1 MTGNTHTGPGNYRG
15 ILLLLVCGKILSRI
29 LAGRLKDWLIYHKA
43 LSAFQM
49 GFIKGKQITGK
60 VFVIKTTTQKYLRF
74 L

>member
-1 MTGNTHTGPGNYRG
+1 MIGDTHTGLGNYRG
-15 ILLLLVCGKILSRI
+15 ILLLLVCGKILLQT

-49 GFIKGKQITGK
+49 GFIKGKQTTGN
-60 VFVIKTTTQKYLRF
+60 F